1 MAISQSRQNFLDS
14 SDAEAVREILI
25 DMTKSSVYKTTTSL
39 GVDDPKQ
46 FVKKHLDYLKPPYQ
60 YRSRTIPFKP
70 TFEIKNSL
78 NS

>member
-46 FVKKHLDYLKPPYQ
+46 FVEKHLDYLSLHTNIDPEQ
-60 YRSRTIPFKP
+60 YLSNLRLKSKIR
-70 TFEIKNSL
+70 
-78 NS
+78 